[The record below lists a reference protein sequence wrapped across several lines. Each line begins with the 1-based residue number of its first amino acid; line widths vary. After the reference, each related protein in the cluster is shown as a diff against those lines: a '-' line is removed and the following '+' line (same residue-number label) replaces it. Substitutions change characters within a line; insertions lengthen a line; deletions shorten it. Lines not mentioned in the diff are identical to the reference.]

1 MSQFTATNEA
11 DTESPF
17 EAEDRAVDRALTAFA
32 RGDPIMIHDG
42 SEREGE
48 TDLIYPAGSV
58 DSSAVSRLRN
68 DAGGLICVALGD
80 SVAEAFD
87 LPFLQ
92 DVIDHPLTD
101 DHELTYDTRSSFSLT
116 VNHRQTHT
124 GITDRE
130 RSITIRALAD
140 AASEPELVE
149 FAATFRAPGHVH
161 LLRAAPDL
169 LEDRRGHTEYAIAV
183 AEETGLPPAVTVCE
197 MLDDESG
204 LALSVAAAKAYSARS
219 GIPFVE
225 GRWLHRRLD

>member
-17 EAEDRAVDRALTAFA
+17 ETEDRAVDRALTAFG
-32 RGDPIMIHDG
+32 RGKPIMIHDG

-48 TDLIYPAGSV
+48 TDLIYPAHSV
-58 DSSAVSRLRN
+58 DVPAVSRLRN

-92 DVIDHPLTD
+92 EVIDHPLTD
-101 DHELTYDTRSSFSLT
+101 NHELTYDTRSSFSLT
-116 VNHRQTHT
+116 VNHRKTHT

-130 RSITIRALAD
+130 RSMTIRAVAT
-140 AASEPELVE
+140 AASEPERVD
-149 FAATFRAPGHVH
+149 FATTFRAPGHVH
-161 LLRAAPDL
+161 LLRAAPGL
-169 LEDRRGHTEYAIAV
+169 LDDRQGHTEYAIAV
-183 AEETGLPPAVTVCE
+183 AQETGLPAAVTVCE

-204 LALSVAAAKAYSARS
+204 LALSVAAAKAYSTQND
-219 GIPFVE
+219 IPFVE
-225 GRWLHRRLD
+225 GRWLRRRLD